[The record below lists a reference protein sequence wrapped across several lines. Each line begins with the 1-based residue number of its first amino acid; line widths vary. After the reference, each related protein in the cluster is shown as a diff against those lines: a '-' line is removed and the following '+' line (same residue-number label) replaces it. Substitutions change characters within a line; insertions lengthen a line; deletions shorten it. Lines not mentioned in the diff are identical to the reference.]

1 MGEEHKL
8 EPKIAHGLRETRK
21 LTLGISSVFK

>member
-8 EPKIAHGLRETRK
+8 EPKIAHGLREIRK
-21 LTLGISSVFK
+21 LTLGISSVFY